1 MFSHTCPHGGFTFLL
16 MIKIKKK
23 MMETRMNVIGYHI
36 SSSKRIYLPYF
47 RLIDFKAL
55 IKVLKGRRYL
65 FKRKTTYIFQVL
77 TISQGLFPINFKW
90 RPL

>member
-55 IKVLKGRRYL
+55 IKVLKGDTYLKERRLIY
-65 FKRKTTYIFQVL
+65 FKH
-77 TISQGLFPINFKW
+77 
-90 RPL
+90 